1 MTSSHSPGHNTSYI
15 DICKAAGTTPSL
27 KIDLNQSQKT
37 KHSFYILK
45 RKITLKETMLK
56 ARREATKQALWVILE
71 RGGEKDKKE
80 KHRREKQ
87 REALE

>member
-1 MTSSHSPGHNTSYI
+1 
-15 DICKAAGTTPSL
+15 
-27 KIDLNQSQKT
+27 
-37 KHSFYILK
+37 
-45 RKITLKETMLK
+45 MLK